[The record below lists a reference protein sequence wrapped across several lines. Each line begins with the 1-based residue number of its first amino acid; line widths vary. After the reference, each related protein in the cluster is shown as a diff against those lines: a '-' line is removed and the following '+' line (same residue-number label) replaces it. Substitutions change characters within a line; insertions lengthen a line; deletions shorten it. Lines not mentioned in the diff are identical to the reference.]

1 MNKLQNTS
9 LSGLRKNPFIQDH
22 LILDTD
28 LLPAHMAQRM
38 KVKRIYAFKNWLP

>member
-9 LSGLRKNPFIQDH
+9 LSALRKNPFTQDH

-28 LLPAHMAQRM
+28 LLYAQMVQGM
-38 KVKRIYAFKNWLP
+38 KVKRIYAFKN